1 MLVEL
6 KNLEVGDAIAAKG
19 TVTKVKPD
27 NHGQII
33 VDHTHGQFT
42 GHPTA
47 VVDVYNTAAEG
58 RV

>member
-6 KNLEVGDAIAAKG
+6 QNLKVGDAITAKG
-19 TVTKVKPD
+19 TVTKARPD

-33 VDHTHGQFT
+33 VTHTHGQFT

-47 VVDVYNTAAEG
+47 VVDVHSTAAEG